1 MKLNEKSSM
10 SVEQISIISM
20 PEQAHQNT
28 QLEQLLVSP
37 SKIAQCFDSIHVTKD
52 VIRDAPEST
61 LTGK

>member
-1 MKLNEKSSM
+1 M

-28 QLEQLLVSP
+28 QLDKLIVSP
-37 SKIAQCFDSIHVTKD
+37 SKIAQCFNSIHVTKD
-52 VIRDAPEST
+52 VIKDAPEST